1 MITNQT
7 TENQKG
13 TLPSSLTETQKTYL
27 NAWLMMKVSAE
38 NSVTLFGK
46 HLIKKEWEGYAKTF
60 GLKDFASLPE
70 NEQNTLYKDWVSF
83 FEAYCTL
90 CLTDHTYGSML
101 FGLIKAKDADLKEK
115 LAYELDRMS
124 CIFPEKLGLKDVFAP
139 LQKAS
144 EEAYYSVV
152 K

>member
-7 TENQKG
+7 AENQKG
-13 TLPSSLTETQKTYL
+13 TLRSSLTETQKTYL

-46 HLIKKEWEGYAKTF
+46 HLIKKEWEDYAKTF

-124 CIFPEKLGLKDVFAP
+124 CIFPEKLGLKEAFAP

>member
-7 TENQKG
+7 AENQKG

-46 HLIKKEWEGYAKTF
+46 HLIKKEWESYAKTF

-124 CIFPEKLGLKDVFAP
+124 CIFPEKLDLKEVFAP

>member
-7 TENQKG
+7 NQDNNG
-13 TLPSSLTETQKTYL
+13 MPSSLSDTQKIYL

-46 HLIKKEWEGYAKTF
+46 HLLKKEWEGYAKAF

-70 NEQNTLYKDWVSF
+70 NKQQSLYADWVDF
-83 FEAYCTL
+83 FKAYCTL

-101 FGLIKAKDADLKEK
+101 FGLIKAKDTDLKEK

-124 CIFPEKLGLKDVFAP
+124 CIFPEKLGLKDLFAP

-144 EEAYYSVV
+144 EEAYYSSV